1 MKKLILAVLVM
12 ATFGANATQLTQEQQ
27 ARVDKFNDGWT
38 SLSTMQ
44 IQRNDS
50 LKLCRLVVSAT
61 GAKEAYAYTSQ
72 LKPKDLCD
80 ISQTV
85 KNKNKTLK

>member
-12 ATFGANATQLTQEQQ
+12 ATFGASAAKLTQEQQ
-27 ARVDKFNDGWT
+27 ARVDKFNEGWT

-50 LKLCRLVVSAT
+50 LKRIFIATPLFSIATMLVQSLLNLLICTNCSCV
-61 GAKEAYAYTSQ
+61 
-72 LKPKDLCD
+72 
-80 ISQTV
+80 I
-85 KNKNKTLK
+85 

>member
-1 MKKLILAVLVM
+1 M
-12 ATFGANATQLTQEQQ
+12 ATFGASAAQLTQEQQ
-27 ARVDKFNDGWT
+27 ARVDKFNEGWT

-61 GAKEAYAYTSQ
+61 PQ
-72 LKPKDLCD
+72 C
-80 ISQTV
+80 
-85 KNKNKTLK
+85 

>member
-1 MKKLILAVLVM
+1 M
-12 ATFGANATQLTQEQQ
+12 ALP
-27 ARVDKFNDGWT
+27 ARH
-38 SLSTMQ
+38 STP
-44 IQRNDS
+44 
-50 LKLCRLVVSAT
+50 
-61 GAKEAYAYTSQ
+61 AKEAYAYTSQ

>member
-1 MKKLILAVLVM
+1 MLV
-12 ATFGANATQLTQEQQ
+12 Q
-27 ARVDKFNDGWT
+27 
-38 SLSTMQ
+38 SLLNL
-44 IQRNDS
+44 NDS

>member
-12 ATFGANATQLTQEQQ
+12 ATFGANATQLTKEQQ
-27 ARVDKFNDGWT
+27 ARVDKFNEGWT

-72 LKPKDLCD
+72 LKTKDLCD

-85 KNKNKTLK
+85 KNKKTLK